1 MRYVKQTLYYMFK
14 HLPRL
19 ILPVA
24 PAAILLGLFYRQSR
38 TLIFIRDYG
47 QASSTMIADV
57 FGMLF
62 SSNIL
67 YYLLLLPAFFIV
79 LSFSCSYLLT
89 MVYKHFRTGKLSV
102 RMPLSNVNHGLEAI
116 MPNIALIFL
125 MLLVYKALFGCVVS
139 LLSEIFVGGGE
150 PAIALVAVVAVLG
163 VITYAFVIFF
173 MMYPVISVALMLVYG
188 YTFIDAIGE
197 SLRVGGKKDFLPLVL
212 AYCLPFL
219 INAVVSYVLMML
231 DAPVAVSV
239 IVDIIL
245 QLFVIAYTVLFSVIS
260 VFSQQKL
267 ERIDLKKLY

>member
-1 MRYVKQTLYYMFK
+1 MFK

-173 MMYPVISVALMLVYG
+173 MLYPVLSVALMLVYG

-245 QLFVIAYTVLFSVIS
+245 QLFVITYTVLFSVIS

>member
-1 MRYVKQTLYYMFK
+1 MFK

-24 PAAILLGLFYRQSR
+24 PAAVLLGLFYRQSR

-197 SLRVGGKKDFLPLVL
+197 SLRVGGKKDFLPLVFSFE
-212 AYCLPFL
+212 YSFVNFL
-219 INAVVSYVLMML
+219 LLTTSYSMIFPPVVNK
-231 DAPVAVSV
+231 
-239 IVDIIL
+239 IIHS
-245 QLFVIAYTVLFSVIS
+245 F
-260 VFSQQKL
+260 
-267 ERIDLKKLY
+267 

>member
-1 MRYVKQTLYYMFK
+1 MFK

-139 LLSEIFVGGGE
+139 LL
-150 PAIALVAVVAVLG
+150 
-163 VITYAFVIFF
+163 
-173 MMYPVISVALMLVYG
+173 
-188 YTFIDAIGE
+188 
-197 SLRVGGKKDFLPLVL
+197 
-212 AYCLPFL
+212 
-219 INAVVSYVLMML
+219 
-231 DAPVAVSV
+231 
-239 IVDIIL
+239 
-245 QLFVIAYTVLFSVIS
+245 
-260 VFSQQKL
+260 
-267 ERIDLKKLY
+267 